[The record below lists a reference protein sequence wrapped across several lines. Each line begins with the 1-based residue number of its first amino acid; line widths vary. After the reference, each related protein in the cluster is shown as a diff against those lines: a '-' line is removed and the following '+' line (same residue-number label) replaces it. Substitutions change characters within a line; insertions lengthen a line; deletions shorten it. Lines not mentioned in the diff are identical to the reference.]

1 MGGSIEAHNEKK
13 VKKSVKIF
21 GFLRNFSYI
30 STVIMSDMIGIK
42 LIELKSVGSLLD
54 PDTGCIYPQYGNTSG
69 EPDLSCEI
77 SLYDDEVA
85 SDWYDMLSEE
95 DYQLVKPYIQ

>member
-1 MGGSIEAHNEKK
+1 MI
-13 VKKSVKIF
+13 
-21 GFLRNFSYI
+21 
-30 STVIMSDMIGIK
+30 DMIGIK

-85 SDWYDMLSEE
+85 SDWYDELSEE
-95 DYQLVKPYIQ
+95 DYKLVKPYIQ

>member
-1 MGGSIEAHNEKK
+1 M
-13 VKKSVKIF
+13 KKSAILF
-21 GFLRNFSYI
+21 GSLVFYSYI

-54 PDTGCIYPQYGNTSG
+54 PDTGCIYPQYGNESG

-77 SLYDDEVA
+77 SLLDDEVA

-95 DYQLVKPYIQ
+95 DLELVKPYIQ

>member
-1 MGGSIEAHNEKK
+1 MGGKNNAHIEKK
-13 VKKSVKIF
+13 VKKSGKIF
-21 GFLRNFSYI
+21 GFLRNFAYI

-54 PDTGCIYPQYGNTSG
+54 PDTGCIYPQYGNESG

-85 SDWYDMLSEE
+85 ADWYDMLSEE
-95 DYQLVKPYIQ
+95 DYELVKPYIQ